1 MKCVQMSWMVILVGP
16 ASVGKTSLVQLLAH
30 LTGHPL
36 KIMAMNSA
44 MDTTELLGGFEQ
56 VTDLPSCFQ
65 AEHNKPRNLID
76 NLVCW
81 G

>member
-30 LTGHPL
+30 LTGHTL

-56 VTDLPSCFQ
+56 VTGMCLYFWPK
-65 AEHNKPRNLID
+65 H
-76 NLVCW
+76 
-81 G
+81 